1 MDRAFAGR
9 SAGGGGIC
17 RPRFAGNRAPSAKKN
32 DLKLWQV
39 KTWCIPPTANADFV
53 YHMEDVLRVYQLPYD
68 HRAPVVCM
76 DEASKQLIG
85 EVTAPLPLRVGR
97 APCEDYA
104 YERKGVCN
112 QFMCCA
118 PLRGWRHVRGTAR
131 RTKRDWAECIRAL
144 IDVHSPQ
151 AIRIRLVLDNLN
163 THTGAS
169 LYEALPVGST
179 WRQSTSAF
187 YRVNASIA
195 VWTTPIG
202 CAARSGPGKNGATN
216 DRSKSI
222 GVLPLLLLGINST
235 NSIRSLITVNH
246 PGEKEPVNRRLST
259 Y

>member
-1 MDRAFAGR
+1 M
-9 SAGGGGIC
+9 
-17 RPRFAGNRAPSAKKN
+17 
-32 DLKLWQV
+32 

-112 QFMCCA
+112 QFRCCE
-118 PLRGWRHVRGTAR
+118 PLRGWRHVRVTAR
-131 RTKRDWAECIRAL
+131 RTRKDWAECIRELA
-144 IDVHSPQ
+144 DVSYPH
-151 AIRIRLVLDNLN
+151 ATRIRLVLDNLN

-169 LYEALPVGST
+169 LYETFPPKEARRLLDRLEFHYTPKH
-179 WRQSTSAF
+179 
-187 YRVNASIA
+187 ASWLNMAEI
-195 VWTTPIG
+195 
-202 CAARSGPGKNGATN
+202 
-216 DRSKSI
+216 DI
-222 GVLPLLLLGINST
+222 GVLPAI
-235 NSIRSLITVNH
+235 
-246 PGEKEPVNRRLST
+246 PGKGVC